1 MGAASGRVKGGRR
14 YDASSR
20 RARAA
25 ERRDLVLRTAEEMFL
40 RDGYA
45 AVTVR
50 ALADATG
57 TSQETIYK
65 TYGGKAGLVAAIQEA
80 ALQGSGPVPA
90 PERSD
95 ALSLG
100 ESDADV
106 ILRQWATLSMEVA
119 PRVSPVMLL
128 VRSSA
133 STDAQMRELWDQ
145 MADRRR
151 ERMAH
156 NADRLLATGQ
166 VRTELSRD
174 DVRDV
179 PLHLHLPR
187 AVRDPRPRG
196 RLEPGGVRRVHP
208 SRTARPTTA
217 GRNLTSWWGS
227 PPDLPFVEPSSPLGE
242 SLDQLFRRVT
252 GHHGPCSKA
261 TTVLALSRGPGTLPR

>member
-1 MGAASGRVKGGRR
+1 MGAASGPVKGGRR

-25 ERRDLVLRTAEEMFL
+25 ERRSLVLRVAEEMFL

-50 ALADATG
+50 AVADATG
-57 TSQETIYK
+57 TSAETIYK

-95 ALSLG
+95 AMSLR
-100 ESDADV
+100 EFDADV
-106 ILRQWATLSMEVA
+106 ILGHWATLSMEVA

-133 STDAQMRELWDQ
+133 ATDPQMRELWDR
-145 MADRRR
+145 MAR
-151 ERMAH
+151 ERRDRMSH

-166 VRTELSRD
+166 VRPDLGRD

-179 PLHLHLPR
+179 LHTYTSPELYEILVLDSGWSLQAYADFVH
-187 AVRDPRPRG
+187 RG
-196 RLEPGGVRRVHP
+196 LRGQLLE
-208 SRTARPTTA
+208 AA
-217 GRNLTSWWGS
+217 
-227 PPDLPFVEPSSPLGE
+227 E
-242 SLDQLFRRVT
+242 
-252 GHHGPCSKA
+252 
-261 TTVLALSRGPGTLPR
+261 

>member
-1 MGAASGRVKGGRR
+1 
-14 YDASSR
+14 
-20 RARAA
+20 
-25 ERRDLVLRTAEEMFL
+25 MFM

-95 ALSLG
+95 RMSLR
-100 ESDADV
+100 ERDADAV
-106 ILRQWATLSMEVA
+106 LRQWAALSMEVA

-133 STDAQMRELWDQ
+133 ATDPQMRELWDQ
-145 MADRRR
+145 MAEQRR

-166 VRTELSRD
+166 LRARLTRD

-179 PLHLHLPR
+179 LYTYTSPELYEILVLDAGWILPAYADFLHRGLRGQLL
-187 AVRDPRPRG
+187 DPRP
-196 RLEPGGVRRVHP
+196 
-208 SRTARPTTA
+208 
-217 GRNLTSWWGS
+217 
-227 PPDLPFVEPSSPLGE
+227 
-242 SLDQLFRRVT
+242 
-252 GHHGPCSKA
+252 
-261 TTVLALSRGPGTLPR
+261 

>member
-95 ALSLG
+95 AMSLG

-133 STDAQMRELWDQ
+133 STDPQMRELWDQ

-166 VRTELSRD
+166 VRAGSAGTTSATSST
-174 DVRDV
+174 
-179 PLHLHLPR
+179 PT
-187 AVRDPRPRG
+187 PRPSCTRSSSSKPAG
-196 RLEPGGVRRVHP
+196 ACRRTP
-208 SRTARPTTA
+208 ISSTGATRPTA
-217 GRNLTSWWGS
+217 GHAGI
-227 PPDLPFVEPSSPLGE
+227 
-242 SLDQLFRRVT
+242 
-252 GHHGPCSKA
+252 
-261 TTVLALSRGPGTLPR
+261 